1 MLQRPTLPALALVFL
16 LGLVLSATSFIYSTS
31 SAGVGQRS
39 GNGRAVLYLSYPPT
53 SGTRCTAKL
62 RIGYEAKQEC
72 CPKGFT
78 VVGVRTGS
86 GEAEAV
92 CLEN

>member
-1 MLQRPTLPALALVFL
+1 MSLRPTLPVFVLTLA
-16 LGLVLSATSFIYSTS
+16 LGLVLGASLLVYSTS
-31 SAGVGQRS
+31 SAGVSQRS